1 MLSNR
6 ALRPSLIVSTR
17 SGEFCL
23 LVWVET
29 LSFASTVTASA
40 FGGTS
45 STWRPIIRQGNVI
58 FLPENSFL
66 VVDWPPGTQPST
78 PTATAAVRA
87 SFFPTFCGFF
97 AHDSFFPSF
106 HVGSTP
112 WTRTSTIARL
122 CLSSAAP
129 DPSTDGHLGPW
140 EFSRL
145 LPRPVGMWLGQTYML
160 KVCLPGHEGSIS
172 CPYVMYCSVLAHG
185 FRH

>member
-1 MLSNR
+1 MSAS
-6 ALRPSLIVSTR
+6 ALRWYIIHLAARHKTR
-17 SGEFCL
+17 ECYFLTRKFFPCCL
-23 LVWVET
+23 
-29 LSFASTVTASA
+29 
-40 FGGTS
+40 S
-45 STWRPIIRQGNVI
+45 SRQ
-58 FLPENSFL
+58 
-66 VVDWPPGTQPST
+66 QPSR
-78 PTATAAVRA
+78 PPLLPPRLCGPH
-87 SFFPTFCGFF
+87 FFRLFVAFLLMTR
-97 AHDSFFPSF
+97 FFPSF

-122 CLSSAAP
+122 CLTSAAP
-129 DPSTDGHLGPW
+129 DPSTDGRLGPW

>member
-1 MLSNR
+1 MADLSILSSFSSLSLLCWLGR
-6 ALRPSLIVSTR
+6 VLVCGLRLTFIHPAARQKTR
-17 SGEFCL
+17 ECYFLTRKFFPCCCL
-23 LVWVET
+23 AAG
-29 LSFASTVTASA
+29 S
-40 FGGTS
+40 
-45 STWRPIIRQGNVI
+45 
-58 FLPENSFL
+58 
-66 VVDWPPGTQPST
+66 QPST
-78 PTATAAVRA
+78 PAASAAVRA

-122 CLSSAAP
+122 CLTSAAP
-129 DPSTDGHLGPW
+129 DPSTDGRLGPW

>member
-1 MLSNR
+1 MLFSYQKI
-6 ALRPSLIVSTR
+6 LSLLI
-17 SGEFCL
+17 
-23 LVWVET
+23 
-29 LSFASTVTASA
+29 
-40 FGGTS
+40 
-45 STWRPIIRQGNVI
+45 
-58 FLPENSFL
+58 
-66 VVDWPPGTQPST
+66 DWPPGTQPST

-87 SFFPTFCGFF
+87 SFFPPFCGFF

-122 CLSSAAP
+122 CFTSAAL
-129 DPSTDGHLGPW
+129 DPPTGSLLGPW

-172 CPYVMYCSVLAHG
+172 CPYVMYCSVLTLG
-185 FRH
+185 FSHCKRSSPAYEYRFDISLFLVFGR